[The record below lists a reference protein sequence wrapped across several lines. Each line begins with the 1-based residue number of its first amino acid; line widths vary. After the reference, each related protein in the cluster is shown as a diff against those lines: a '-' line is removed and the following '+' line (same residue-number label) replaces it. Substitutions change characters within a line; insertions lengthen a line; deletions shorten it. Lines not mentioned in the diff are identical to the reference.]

1 MSKRVI
7 IIGSGI
13 AGLALSV
20 RLKCKGYD
28 VLVFEKNNSFG
39 GKLSE
44 FKLGDF
50 RYDFG
55 PKLFTM
61 PELLIDLFKISNR
74 DINKYIKYKKIEI
87 GCKYFWEDGKYINAF
102 SDKKKLIKE
111 ISSKLNTN
119 ENKLRKY
126 LNKSKFKFELT
137 RKIFLESSLHKLST
151 YFSIDALKGIIS
163 FFKLDMTMS
172 LNKLNSKNFNNKKL
186 IQLFNRFATYNGSNP
201 YKTSG
206 IMSMIQHLE
215 HDLGVFMPTNGLS
228 DISKSVFILANDLGV
243 KFHFNSSVDEIIIDD
258 KKAIG
263 VKSQNK
269 KHLAEIIISNMDI
282 NLTYERLLPSIKK
295 PHYLKKYEPSSS
307 AIVFYWNINNTFKE
321 IDLHN
326 IIFSNNDTKEFDSI
340 FNKKTVYEDP
350 TIYICPTSKVVKND
364 APKNCENWFILIN
377 SPYDSGQ
384 NWDEIKDTLRRNII
398 RKINKTLNIKI
409 EKHILTEEVF
419 TPKDIEIK
427 TLSQYGSL
435 YGSSSNSLMSAFLR
449 HPNFSRKI
457 KNLYFCGGSVHPGG
471 GIPLCLNSAK
481 IVSELIK

>member
-1 MSKRVI
+1 
-7 IIGSGI
+7 
-13 AGLALSV
+13 
-20 RLKCKGYD
+20 
-28 VLVFEKNNSFG
+28 
-39 GKLSE
+39 
-44 FKLGDF
+44 
-50 RYDFG
+50 
-55 PKLFTM
+55 M

-74 DINKYIKYKKIEI
+74 DINKYIKYEKIEI

-102 SDKKKLIKE
+102 SNKKKLIKE

-186 IQLFNRFATYNGSNP
+186 VQLFNRFATYNGSNP

-228 DISKSVFILANDLGV
+228 DISKSIFILANDLGV
-243 KFHFNSSVDEIIIDD
+243 KFHFNSSVDEIIIYD

-326 IIFSNNDTKEFDSI
+326 IIFSNNDAKEFDSI